1 VREVIGF
8 VVLQMLLG
16 VAGLGVLRAT
26 GLDASAERPPW
37 MVFGPALLAGTSIVV
52 ALLIGLVVI
61 GVPLTLGVG
70 GLTVL
75 VVAAGGFGVGRWR
88 DGTRRAAT
96 GGTSR
101 RRGSRSARIAVG
113 VAGLYVALGAYA
125 LARAPTRNDD
135 ARIWSLKGLS
145 LTYYDS
151 LRPEIFLNPATAQA
165 HPVYPLF
172 QPLLEAL
179 LGRAMGRP
187 ELRLLHTEL
196 WVLLICALW
205 TVAYLL
211 WWRAA
216 EPKRTQV
223 GLAFL
228 AFLAVATPV
237 VSNISSGYAD
247 ATGAVLLATGVVTI
261 GLWVERREPGYA
273 WLGAVFLAA
282 AANTKDEDTLGVVL
296 VLLAAGATLL
306 VRRDRALLSHWLGSA
321 AFCAVLVL
329 PWRIWTADHHLSD
342 SVVPALP
349 RALSPTFV
357 LDRLPQLK
365 QTADSML
372 TQTLSGWSW
381 LAAIFIAVCILCLTS
396 GTARSLACFYLAAF
410 VLLVAALLWL
420 YTTTPVNLEFLL
432 TTSMSR
438 TVTVYMALATF
449 ASAHLLTRLIE
460 PALGP
465 PAGPPRARPGSPRP
479 NQWPV

>member
-1 VREVIGF
+1 VRELIGF
-8 VVLQMLLG
+8 VVLQVPLG
-16 VAGLGVLRAT
+16 VAGLGLLRAT
-26 GLDASAERPPW
+26 GLDAPAERPPW
-37 MVFGPALLAGTSIVV
+37 MVIGPALLAGTSIVV

-61 GVPLTLGVG
+61 GAPLTLGVAAV
-70 GLTVL
+70 TVL
-75 VVAAGGFGVGRWR
+75 VVATGGFGIARWR
-88 DGTRRAAT
+88 DETRRTAT
-96 GGTSR
+96 AGTSPSWSGR
-101 RRGSRSARIAVG
+101 APRIVVAS
-113 VAGLYVALGAYA
+113 AGLYVALGAYA

-216 EPKRTQV
+216 EPKGTQV
-223 GLAFL
+223 GLSFL

-237 VSNISSGYAD
+237 VSNISNGYAD
-247 ATGAVLLATGVVTI
+247 ATGAVLLATGAVTI

-306 VRRDRALLSHWLGSA
+306 VRRNRALLSHWLGSTA
-321 AFCAVLVL
+321 LCAVLVL

-342 SVVPALP
+342 SVVPPFP
-349 RALSPTFV
+349 RALSPAFV

-365 QTADSML
+365 QAANSML

-381 LAAIFIAVCILCLTS
+381 LPAIFIAVCILCLAS
-396 GTARSLACFYLAAF
+396 STARRLACFYLATF

-432 TTSMSR
+432 STSMSR
-438 TVTVYMALATF
+438 TVMVFMAFATF
-449 ASAHLLTRLIE
+449 ASAHLLTRLTG
-460 PALGP
+460 PALG
-465 PAGPPRARPGSPRP
+465 AASPQLEHALRRDG
-479 NQWPV
+479 